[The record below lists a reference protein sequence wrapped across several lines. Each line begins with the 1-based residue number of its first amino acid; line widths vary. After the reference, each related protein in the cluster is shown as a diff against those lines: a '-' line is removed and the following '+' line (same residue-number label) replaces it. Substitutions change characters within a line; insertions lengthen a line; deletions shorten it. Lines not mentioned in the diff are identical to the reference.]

1 MTTADSKTQPATIR
15 ILLVDDHPMVREGL
29 RSLLNGV
36 AHLSVVGE
44 AGDDS
49 TALAQLAACAPTV
62 VLMDVGLKA
71 DAQDEKISNGI
82 ALTEAM
88 LAQQP
93 ALRVL
98 MFSMYDNPEYV
109 QRALA
114 AGARAYVLKDAPA
127 SEIVAAI
134 DAVAAGGTFLSE
146 ALSKR
151 LFRNQQPRPMLSPR
165 ESEIL
170 SALARGES
178 SKQIARALDLSVR
191 TVETHRQ
198 SIKRKLGLEG
208 QAELIKYAVEHARTA

>member
-1 MTTADSKTQPATIR
+1 
-15 ILLVDDHPMVREGL
+15 
-29 RSLLNGV
+29 
-36 AHLSVVGE
+36 
-44 AGDDS
+44 
-49 TALAQLAACAPTV
+49 
-62 VLMDVGLKA
+62 
-71 DAQDEKISNGI
+71 
-82 ALTEAM
+82 
-88 LAQQP
+88 
-93 ALRVL
+93 
-98 MFSMYDNPEYV
+98 MYDNPEYV

-178 SKQIARALDLSVR
+178 SKQIARTLDLSVR